1 MQPQLYAKTISK
13 TKSILMES
21 DNILSNNKGVAPS
34 TVVTWGGGGG
44 IAGVKSRSLGRRKDP
59 QIFC

>member
-1 MQPQLYAKTISK
+1 MQPQLYAKTKSK
-13 TKSILMES
+13 TKSILMEN

-34 TVVTWGGGGG
+34 TVVTWGGG